1 GFEVDP
7 IEIDRG
13 GLSFMVDTL
22 GSLADRW
29 RDAELFLLVG
39 EDVLTT
45 FERWRQPERVRE
57 LATLVVLT
65 RAREPEAAELTR
77 EAGTVPASPGGELPG
92 GEIPGGEIP
101 GGEPRRLTTRRVD
114 VSSTEVRARVG
125 AGQSIRG
132 FVPERV
138 AGFI

>member
-1 GFEVDP
+1 MKVGVFGGTFDPPHVDGDPRFEVDP

-13 GLSFMVDTL
+13 GLSFTVDTL

-45 FERWRQPERVRE
+45 FDRWRQPERVRE

-65 RAREPEAAELTR
+65 RVPESEGAGRSAAETTQVR
-77 EAGTVPASPGGELPG
+77 GTVPAFA
-92 GEIPGGEIP
+92 
-101 GGEPRRLTTRRVD
+101 GGEPR
-114 VSSTEVRARVG
+114 
-125 AGQSIRG
+125 
-132 FVPERV
+132 
-138 AGFI
+138 